1 MSEAMQKPG
10 PTIGALHEV
19 RARFADPAQMQNAVD
34 RLELSGFDRADLSLP
49 EAMPPA
55 ERDTPDA
62 GAKPVDT
69 EADARQTRTLHTG
82 GAAAAVGMAAAGV
95 VIATGGAAA
104 LAVAAAVVGGGL
116 AGGVAYALSSMA
128 NEDEQ
133 IDRDCKA
140 ARGELILSVRAPNV
154 EKRAEALA
162 ILRAAGG
169 MELEVQ

>member
-1 MSEAMQKPG
+1 
-10 PTIGALHEV
+10 
-19 RARFADPAQMQNAVD
+19 
-34 RLELSGFDRADLSLP
+34 
-49 EAMPPA
+49 
-55 ERDTPDA
+55 
-62 GAKPVDT
+62 
-69 EADARQTRTLHTG
+69 
-82 GAAAAVGMAAAGV
+82 MAAAGV

-104 LAVAAAVVGGGL
+104 PAVAAAVVGGGL

-154 EKRAEALA
+154 DKRAEALA